1 MTRNEILAKLE
12 DLFCDVLGVNVL
24 RLTEETTSDDVEQ
37 WTSLTHVQLITA
49 IEETLSI
56 KFSVRE
62 MMGWQNVGEI
72 IDSIERKL

>member
-1 MTRNEILAKLE
+1 MTREEILAKLE
-12 DLFCDVLGVNVL
+12 SLFCEVLGATSL
-24 RLTEETTSDDVEQ
+24 GLTEETTADDVEQ

-49 IEETLSI
+49 IEENLSI